1 MCALGCVRVCNC
13 SLSGFSALAN
23 NREPD
28 VVLTLIFL
36 NESIYT
42 QPFMYCIVDTRVYK
56 IKPNILKLHFRLGT
70 TPVSFFEDKR
80 DTCFTLSCN
89 SGIIKPKLTRIYQ
102 LLL

>member
-1 MCALGCVRVCNC
+1 MCALGCVRGVFNC

-42 QPFMYCIVDTRVYK
+42 QPFMNCIVEF
-56 IKPNILKLHFRLGT
+56 IRLNLI
-70 TPVSFFEDKR
+70 F
-80 DTCFTLSCN
+80 
-89 SGIIKPKLTRIYQ
+89 
-102 LLL
+102 